1 MKAITITTNQ
11 PSELQKL
18 ISELPFDPAAEAE
31 YQGLMLVEELLK
43 LMKEQGLQRNELAKR
58 MGVVPS
64 RVTAMLNGSS
74 NFKLE
79 TLIRAAHALGA
90 TYHSVLC
97 PSQMKCKWSF
107 YSESETHE
115 AFSPN
120 IRTIKKTQSTF
131 TISREKQ
138 TVADDAEAA

>member
-1 MKAITITTNQ
+1 MNATTITPNQ
-11 PSELQKL
+11 PTELQKL

-43 LMKEQGLQRNELAKR
+43 LMKAQGVKRKELAKR
-58 MGVVPS
+58 MGVGPS

-90 TYHSVLC
+90 TYQSTLC
-97 PSQMKCKWSF
+97 PAELKCKWSF

-120 IRTIKKTQSTF
+120 IRNIKKTQSTF
-131 TISREKQ
+131 TISKEQQ
-138 TVADDAEAA
+138 TTDDDAEAA